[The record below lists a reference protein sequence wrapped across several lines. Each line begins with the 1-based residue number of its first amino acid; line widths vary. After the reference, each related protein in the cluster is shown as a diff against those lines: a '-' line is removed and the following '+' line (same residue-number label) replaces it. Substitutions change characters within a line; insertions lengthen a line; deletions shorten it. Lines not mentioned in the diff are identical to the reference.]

1 MAQQERW
8 QLRGSEPEFY
18 ELYQVPRLLEPMALR
33 LLEGVALR
41 PGQRVLDVACGTGIV
56 ARLAAPRVAPSGR
69 VIGVDLNAGMLA
81 MARERAGEAGL
92 EIEWR
97 QADAAAMPFEDAA
110 FDVVFCQQGLQF
122 FPDKPA
128 GLREM
133 LRVTVPGGMVVLSV
147 LGTPSRFN
155 TALAEG
161 LTKYVDAQV
170 AKRSLA
176 PFVLADAEALRALVN
191 AVPFSTVEIRNVVL
205 TRRVEP
211 TQEWLLQYTSAMPY
225 GAAVTGMDPVVR
237 AEMVR
242 EIAGRLRELWDVD
255 SFAVPTEVR
264 QVYARK

>member
-8 QLRGSEPEFY
+8 QLSGNEPEFY
-18 ELYQVPRLLEPMALR
+18 ELYQVPRLLGPMALR

-56 ARLAAPRVAPSGR
+56 ARLAAPRVAPSGS
-69 VIGVDLNAGMLA
+69 VVGVDLNAGMLV
-81 MARERAGEAGL
+81 MARARAAEAGL

-110 FDVVFCQQGLQF
+110 FDVVLCQQGLQF

-128 GLREM
+128 ALHEM
-133 LRVTVPGGMVVLSV
+133 HRVTAPGGTLVLGV
-147 LGTPSRFN
+147 MGTPSRFN

-161 LTKYVDAQV
+161 LTSHVDAGV

-176 PFVLADAEALRALVN
+176 PYALADAAALRRLVSQVGFS
-191 AVPFSTVEIRNVVL
+191 AVEMRNVVL

-211 TQEWLLQYTSAMPY
+211 TQEWLLQYTAAMPY
-225 GAAVTGMDPVVR
+225 ADAVAGMDPGAR
-237 AEMVR
+237 AQMIR
-242 EIAGRLRELWDVD
+242 EVATRLRDLWDVD

-264 QVYARK
+264 MVYARK

>member
-1 MAQQERW
+1 VAQQERW
-8 QLRGSEPEFY
+8 QLSGNEPEFY
-18 ELYQVPRLLEPMALR
+18 ELYQVPRLLGPMALR

-69 VIGVDLNAGMLA
+69 VVGVDLNAGMLA
-81 MARERAGEAGL
+81 MARARAAEAGL

-97 QADAAAMPFEDAA
+97 QADAAALPFEDAA
-110 FDVVFCQQGLQF
+110 FDVVLCQQGLQF

-133 LRVTVPGGMVVLSV
+133 HRVTAREGTVVLAV
-147 LGTPSRFN
+147 LGRPSRFN

-161 LTKYVDAQV
+161 LTKHVDAQV

-176 PFVLADAEALRALVN
+176 PYALADAEALRAVVN
-191 AVPFSTVEIRNVVL
+191 AVPFSQFEIRDVAL

-211 TQEWLLQYTSAMPY
+211 TQEWLLQYSAAMPY
-225 GAAVTGMDPVVR
+225 ADAVAGMEAGAR

-242 EIAGRLRELWDVD
+242 EIAGRLRDLWEVD
-255 SFAVPTEVR
+255 SFAVPIEVR
-264 QVYARK
+264 FVYARK